1 MPLGSVYK
9 LSKNICKYFCTFVCL
24 SQPPAAKKNKKQD
37 AAAYKEVF
45 YKIMNS
51 LISNFKFT
59 LALFLY
65 TYISWLVYK
74 SWITRSWIEGL
85 K

>member
-9 LSKNICKYFCTFVCL
+9 LSKNICKYFCTFVCY
-24 SQPPAAKKNKKQD
+24 SQPPQQQKTPKKQD
-37 AAAYKEVF
+37 DAAYKEVF

-74 SWITRSWIEGL
+74 SWITRS
-85 K
+85 